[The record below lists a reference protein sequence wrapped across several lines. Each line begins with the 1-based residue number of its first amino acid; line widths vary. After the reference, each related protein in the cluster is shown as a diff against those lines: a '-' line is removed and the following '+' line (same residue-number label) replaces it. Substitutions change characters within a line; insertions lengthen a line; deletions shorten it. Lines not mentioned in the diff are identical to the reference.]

1 MGESLTATPR
11 DPTFGDIKR
20 QADEF
25 IEQLD
30 EYERQREQERRQ
42 REQERRQ
49 REQERRQREE
59 ERQRILQP
67 ALQWLMETPTGAA
80 VVDFLERSGT
90 TIALDHP
97 SAGNACGIR
106 NHIRLNKNL
115 SPAIMGI
122 ILAHETMHIVQF
134 GESESLKNQ
143 PALKQRIHSP
153 KRFLDIYLELMR
165 NEGDADAIMGQIYD
179 ERRER
184 NLPLTSKAQKEFWNN
199 KSLLGRISGHL
210 DEIAG
215 PLNKQPIG
223 QRLWGRITELTFAI
237 QYQKILRRSEP
248 ETREFLRQ
256 AANKRGQYA
265 FQIAWKQFGI
275 EPNFAWG
282 ITCKYLSQTFDRS
295 RRDTRFWLNQQRS
308 VSDIDLL
315 KGTLVQIN
323 QKKPVIQYHV
333 QTIDYIAASFYEM
346 HRRLNPQESIDF
358 SDYLKIIKNCSPDEL
373 IAACKSKADDFARQ
387 MFIDHPVEKDSDGH
401 YIPLISLENYF
412 TPEQVR
418 ANERSLTESSRKY
431 ENMGV
436 DELTDELDKELNKK
450 FPIQDTVT
458 SICYNLTVMNYIKRN
473 REFDFSATTH
483 QEEILSSRLEELCN
497 NTSDLNV
504 YSSESVRAIGREFLE
519 AFNQNLQKN
528 QIAIAELSG
537 LDFYQ

>member
-1 MGESLTATPR
+1 MGESLKVRPR
-11 DPTFGDIKR
+11 DLALGDISSEPDKLG
-20 QADEF
+20 A
-25 IEQLD
+25 QL
-30 EYERQREQERRQ
+30 EEHL
-42 REQERRQ
+42 
-49 REQERRQREE
+49 RQREE
-59 ERQRILQP
+59 ERQRILKP
-67 ALQWLMETPTGAA
+67 ALDWLRETPTGR
-80 VVDFLERSGT
+80 VVIDFLERSGT
-90 TIALDHP
+90 TIVLDHP
-97 SAGNACGIR
+97 SAGDACGIK
-106 NHIRLNKNL
+106 NHIRLNKHL
-115 SPAIMGI
+115 LPAIMGAV
-122 ILAHETMHIVQF
+122 LAHEAMHILQSF
-134 GESESLKNQ
+134 ETDSLRNK
-143 PALKQRIHSP
+143 PALRQRIHGP
-153 KRFLDIYLELMR
+153 RRFLDIYLKQRMR
-165 NEGDADAIMGQIYD
+165 NEGDADAIIGQIYD
-179 ERRER
+179 ERREAGLS
-184 NLPLTSKAQKEFWNN
+184 LPSKAAQK
-199 KSLLGRISGHL
+199 LH
-210 DEIAG
+210 
-215 PLNKQPIG
+215 QPVG

-237 QYQKILRRSEP
+237 QHQGILGQSEP
-248 ETREFLRQ
+248 ETRRFLRE
-256 AANKRGQYA
+256 AANRRGKYA

-275 EPNFAWG
+275 EPNFGWG
-282 ITCKYLSQTFDRS
+282 ITSKYLSDTFDIS
-295 RRDTRFWLNQQRS
+295 RRDTGFWLNQQRS
-308 VSDIDLL
+308 KSDTDLL

-323 QKKPVIQYHV
+323 QKKPVIQYDI

-358 SDYLKIIKNCSPDEL
+358 SDYLKMIKNCSPDEL

-401 YIPLISLENYF
+401 YIPLIRLPNYF

-418 ANERSLTESSRKY
+418 ENDRSLTESSRKY

-436 DELTDELDKELNKK
+436 DELTTQLDEELNKK

-458 SICYNLTVMNYIKRN
+458 SICYKLTVMNYIKRN

>member
-1 MGESLTATPR
+1 MVESSTVTSQ
-11 DPTFGDIKR
+11 DPMFGDIKR

-25 IEQLD
+25 IEKLH
-30 EYERQREQERRQ
+30 EYERQ

-67 ALQWLMETPTGAA
+67 ALDWLGETPTGKA
-80 VVDFLERSGT
+80 VVDFLEGSGT

-97 SAGNACGIR
+97 SAGNACGIK

-122 ILAHETMHIVQF
+122 FLAHETMHIVQF

-143 PALKQRIHSP
+143 PALKRRIHGP
-153 KRFLDIYLELMR
+153 KRFLDIYLKRMR
-165 NEGDADAIMGQIYD
+165 NEGDADAIMGQICD
-179 ERRER
+179 ERREAGLS
-184 NLPLTSKAQKEFWNN
+184 LPSKAEQKFY
-199 KSLLGRISGHL
+199 
-210 DEIAG
+210 
-215 PLNKQPIG
+215 QPQPVG
-223 QRLWGRITELTFAI
+223 QRLWGRITQLTFAI
-237 QYQKILRRSEP
+237 QHQGILRQSKP

-282 ITCKYLSQTFDRS
+282 ITGKFLSQTFDRS

-323 QKKPVIQYHV
+323 QKKPVIQYYV

-358 SDYLKIIKNCSPDEL
+358 SDYLKMIKNYSPDEL
-373 IAACKSKADDFARQ
+373 IAACKSKSDDFARQ
-387 MFIDHPVEKDSDGH
+387 MFSDHTVQKDSDGH

-418 ANERSLTESSRKY
+418 ANERSLIESSRKY
-431 ENMGV
+431 ENRSV

-458 SICYNLTVMNYIKRN
+458 SICYNLRN
-473 REFDFSATTH
+473 REFDFSPTTP
-483 QEEILSSRLEELCN
+483 QEEIFSSRLDELCN
-497 NTSDLNV
+497 AKIDLEV
-504 YSSESVRAIGREFLE
+504 YTPESVRAIGREFLA
-519 AFNQNLQKN
+519 AFNQNLQQN
-528 QIAIAELSG
+528 QIAIPALSG
-537 LDFYQ
+537 LNVER